1 VRRPVPPLLTAAPT
15 RFAELSQRTA
25 RAALAGVA
33 ALLLVSLLAIA
44 APLSDGP
51 ARAGGE
57 TGGAITDL
65 QLYAGIVDAMRHG
78 EPYYPAAADALR
90 AGGYPLQ
97 PFVAMRLPTLA
108 AVQAALPPAGVAIL
122 LWALVLAVLV
132 AWGRRLVPAFPRPV
146 GQAAAAVAM
155 LGGTV
160 VFWQA
165 ELAGFHELWAGL
177 FIALS
182 LALRTPGRW
191 IEAVAF
197 GLCAALIR
205 ETATPF
211 LLVMAA
217 LALLERQR
225 AEALGWAA
233 ALGVFAVV
241 LALHA
246 QAVAGVVRP
255 LDPVSPG
262 WAGMLG
268 FGFFVRALASGTALS
283 LLPLG
288 VAGPLV
294 ALSLVGWAGW
304 REPLALRMV
313 AVLAVYALLMGLFAR
328 ADNFYWV
335 LLVAPASLVG
345 LALAPDAV
353 RDLFAAAL
361 DRRRITVRRVIR

>member
-1 VRRPVPPLLTAAPT
+1 VRRPLAPLLTDAPT
-15 RFAELSQRTA
+15 RFADLPQRTA
-25 RAALAGVA
+25 WAALAGAA
-33 ALLLVSLLAIA
+33 ALLLGSLLAIA
-44 APLSDGP
+44 IPLGDAP
-51 ARAGGE
+51 AR
-57 TGGAITDL
+57 TGSGMTDL

-108 AVQAALPPAGVAIL
+108 VVQAALPPAAVAVL

-132 AWGRRLVPAFPRPV
+132 AWARRLVPAFPRPA
-146 GQAAAAVAM
+146 GRAAAAAAM

-160 VFWQA
+160 LFWQA

-177 FIALS
+177 LIALA
-182 LALRTPGRW
+182 LALRSPGRW
-191 IEAVAF
+191 VEAAAF
-197 GLCAALIR
+197 GLSAALIR
-205 ETATPF
+205 ETAAPF
-211 LLVMAA
+211 LLVMGA
-217 LALLERQR
+217 LALVERNH

-241 LALHA
+241 LAFHA
-246 QAVAGVVRP
+246 HAVAGVVRP
-255 LDPVSPG
+255 FDPVSPG
-262 WAGMLG
+262 WTGMLG

-283 LLPLG
+283 LLPPAL
-288 VAGPLV
+288 AGPLV
-294 ALSLVGWAGW
+294 ALSIVGWAGW

-313 AVLAVYALLMGLFAR
+313 ATLAGYAALIGLFAR

-345 LALAPDAV
+345 LALAPDAI

-361 DRRRITVRRVIR
+361 DKRRITVRRVVR